1 MSQARAEIEQSPLPV
16 PQVFDEP
23 TMKALQEKVL
33 ASVPKG
39 SQDVT
44 LVSEQKDP
52 VTLNGHETYEVT
64 VAYKFYG
71 QDFQISVL
79 YPICRATSCGSAL

>member
-1 MSQARAEIEQSPLPV
+1 
-16 PQVFDEP
+16 
-23 TMKALQEKVL
+23 MKALQEKVL

-79 YPICRATSCGSAL
+79 YPICRATSCGSALWQRRRTTTRFIKPFVAASFRFAD